1 VEGEIFLIEEQ
12 LIELVA
18 KEISVKANIVK
29 QVVSLLDEGNTVPF
43 IARYR
48 KEVTGGLDEVS
59 IKEIQDKWQY
69 AVQLSERKAEVIRL
83 IDEQGKLT
91 EELQGEIENAT
102 KLQRVEDLYRPYK
115 QKRRTRATV
124 AKEKGLEPLA
134 TLIWEQKIDDIGK
147 EAIQFLSE
155 EHELHNVEE
164 VLQGAND
171 IIAEWIS
178 DDPKFRDYIRE
189 ITWKIGLVK
198 TTLKSDELDE
208 KGIYSMYYEYEESI
222 RTLVSHRILAINRG
236 EKEEVLRVSVLGPTE
251 KIIAYL
257 EKEIL
262 QNNTGKE
269 TKDILQV
276 AIEDSYQRLIEPS
289 VEREMRSRL
298 TESAEAQAID
308 VFSKNLRQLL
318 LQPPLKGRTILSVDP
333 AFRTGCKL
341 AVVNDTGKMLE
352 VGVMYPTAPRN
363 DIEGAEKIVM
373 QMIEKYPVQLIA
385 IGNGT
390 ASRETE
396 QFIADVIE
404 KNKLDMPYIIVNEA
418 GASVYSA
425 SELARDEFPD
435 LEVEERSAVSI
446 ARRVQD
452 PLAELV
458 KIDPKSIGV
467 GQYQHDVSQ
476 KELND
481 SLGFVVETAVN
492 QVGVN
497 VNTASTSLLEHVAGL
512 TKTTA
517 KHVVQKRDELGKFSN
532 RAELKSVPRLGP
544 KTYEQSI
551 GFLRIVDGEHPLD
564 STAIHP
570 ESYDVT
576 ERLLEKVGMTLDN
589 IGTNELIDSFKEIT
603 MDELAEELD
612 VGKLTLED
620 IVEALRRPGRDLRDD
635 FPQPILKQKVLSMED
650 LEEGLEMEGTVRNVV
665 DFGAFVDIGVGQDGL
680 VHISKLANRFVKH
693 PMDVVSV
700 GDVVTV
706 WVDEVDVK
714 RNRIALTMVKK
725 QDEK

>member
-1 VEGEIFLIEEQ
+1 
-12 LIELVA
+12 
-18 KEISVKANIVK
+18 
-29 QVVSLLDEGNTVPF
+29 
-43 IARYR
+43 
-48 KEVTGGLDEVS
+48 
-59 IKEIQDKWQY
+59 
-69 AVQLSERKAEVIRL
+69 
-83 IDEQGKLT
+83 
-91 EELQGEIENAT
+91 
-102 KLQRVEDLYRPYK
+102 
-115 QKRRTRATV
+115 
-124 AKEKGLEPLA
+124 
-134 TLIWEQKIDDIGK
+134 
-147 EAIQFLSE
+147 
-155 EHELHNVEE
+155 
-164 VLQGAND
+164 
-171 IIAEWIS
+171 
-178 DDPKFRDYIRE
+178 
-189 ITWKIGLVK
+189 
-198 TTLKSDELDE
+198 
-208 KGIYSMYYEYEESI
+208 MYYEYEESI

-363 DIEGAEKIVM
+363 NTAGAEKIVM

-517 KHVVQKRDELGKFSN
+517 KHVVEMRDELGKFTN
-532 RAELKSVPRLGP
+532 RTELKKVPRLGP

-564 STAIHP
+564 QTPIHP
-570 ESYDVT
+570 ESYQVA
-576 ERLLEKVGMTLDN
+576 EKVLEKMDCTLDEVGTETVIEKLAN
-589 IGTNELIDSFKEIT
+589 INIR
-603 MDELAEELD
+603 ELAADLD
-612 VGKLTLED
+612 IGEPTLVD
-620 IVEALRRPGRDLRDD
+620 IVEALSRPGRDLRDD
-635 FPQPILKQKVLSMED
+635 FPQPILKQKVLTLED
-650 LEEGLEMEGTVRNVV
+650 LEQGLEMQGTVRNVV

-680 VHISKLANRFVKH
+680 VHISKLANKFVKH
-693 PMDVVSV
+693 PMDIVSV

-706 WVDEVDVK
+706 CVDDVDVE
-714 RNRIALTMVKK
+714 RGRIALTMIKDVNN
-725 QDEK
+725 